1 MTDGN
6 AAARV
11 NALTAS
17 ARTARERGDPLDAAL
32 RLEAAL
38 RLAEVEGIAIDDGAH
53 IDLGRLLL
61 QLKRPD
67 EAESWLRAGV
77 TKFSK
82 SARLHTL
89 LGQALRA
96 LGRTDEALEALTT
109 AAALAP
115 EDPLPLVHRG
125 LVSIDRRDAAG
136 AVATF
141 EAVVRLSPNVGEH
154 HRLLAV
160 AHRIGGDFARAGT
173 EFEKALEL
181 APKDPAAWV
190 DLAVFREESNRGA
203 ETLPLLDRAIA
214 AVGLHRRV
222 VEARIAAMR
231 RRGRHV
237 EVAAWIE
244 TLLGENEAVGWL
256 HFQLATTVQTSD
268 RARANVHFA
277 RAVTLDPSNPHFV
290 TTQAESL
297 NRTRGSAEAE
307 NIAAG
312 YQLARTRLE
321 LGGELRPDA
330 RALAG
335 IFIRNADFD
344 GFARLGSFE
353 TLGTY
358 WAGAGSDTA
367 LQLLLSQVKTPAHR
381 RLLVDWH
388 RACGVRPDET
398 ARRSPLP
405 APTSPERAVAAPG
418 IGGRAK
424 IRVGLMSSDLRDHP
438 VGYFVQPLI
447 SHYDRSRFEFYA
459 YSWFAREADAVQ
471 TWMAHNLDGFRH
483 RSPIADRDAAALIA
497 EDRLDVLFDLG
508 GSTDMNKLAVMSWR
522 PAPRQASWLG
532 YPHSAGL
539 GTIDRILVDP
549 YLEPADPALLVEK
562 PFRMARTW
570 VAFERPGF
578 GTDLPITPETPEER
592 SGHVTFGT
600 MNNPMKYNPELIAT
614 WAEILTR
621 LPWSRFVFVR
631 PEGAVKSFR
640 DNIEAR
646 FEAHGVARNRISYVP
661 VRGQHLPHY
670 DRIDVALDTFPQTG
684 GTTTCETLYM
694 GVPVVSLA
702 GEAFFE
708 RLSNSNLH
716 NAGLGELVVTS
727 REAYVEKAVE
737 IAGATAWRGEL
748 RRTMR
753 ERLRAHPLGD
763 ARGFARDFEAAIVD
777 WMDEARS

>member
-6 AAARV
+6 AAVRV
-11 NALTAS
+11 SALTAS
-17 ARTARERGDPLDAAL
+17 ARSARERGDPADAAL

-38 RLAEVEGIAIDDGAH
+38 RLAEIEGVEIDDAAH
-53 IDLGRLLL
+53 VDLGRLLL
-61 QLKRPD
+61 QLKRP
-67 EAESWLRAGV
+67 EESEIWLRAGV
-77 TKFSK
+77 SKFPK

-89 LGQALRA
+89 LGQVLRA
-96 LGRTDEALEALTT
+96 LGRGDEAIEVLST
-109 AAALAP
+109 AIALAP
-115 EDPLPLVHRG
+115 DDPLPLVHRG
-125 LVSIDRRDAAG
+125 LVAIDRRDAAA
-136 AVATF
+136 AVAAF
-141 EAVVRLSPNVGEH
+141 EAVVRLSPNLGEH

-160 AHRIGGDFARAGT
+160 AHRIGGDFTRAGAS
-173 EFEKALEL
+173 FEKALEL

-190 DLAVFREESNRGA
+190 DLAVFREETNRGE

-231 RRGRHV
+231 RRGRHG
-237 EVAAWIE
+237 EVAKWIE
-244 TLLGENEAVGWL
+244 ALLAENEAVGWL
-256 HFQLATTVQTSD
+256 HYQLAMTVQTSD
-268 RARANVHFA
+268 RPRANVHFA
-277 RAVTLDPSNPHFV
+277 RAVALDPANPHFV
-290 TTQAESL
+290 TAQAESL

-312 YQLARTRLE
+312 HQLALKRLD
-321 LGGELRPDA
+321 LGGDFRPDA

-335 IFIRNADFD
+335 ILIRNADFD

-353 TLGTY
+353 TLGAF
-358 WAGAGSDTA
+358 WAATGADTA
-367 LQLLLSQVKTPAHR
+367 LQLLLSQVKTPEHR

-405 APTSPERAVAAPG
+405 PPTSPERPIAAPG
-418 IGGRAK
+418 LGGRAK

-447 SHYDRSRFEFYA
+447 DHYDRDRFELYA
-459 YSWFAREADAVQ
+459 YSWFAREADPVQ
-471 TWMAHNLDGFRH
+471 TWMAGRIDGFRH

-549 YLEPADPALLVEK
+549 HLEPADPALLIEK
-562 PFRMARTW
+562 PFRVARTW

-578 GTDLPITPETPEER
+578 GEDLPIVAQTPEER
-592 SGHVTFGT
+592 AGYVTFGT

-640 DNIEAR
+640 DNIEAM

-661 VRGQHLPHY
+661 VRGRHLPHY

-753 ERLRAHPLGD
+753 ERLRSHPLGD
-763 ARGFARDFEAAIVD
+763 ARGFARDFEAAIVA
-777 WMDEARS
+777 WLDEPRG